1 MRYFYADL
9 YQGEGIS
16 GRGSIVGAA
25 THGLYSCMGIAI
37 VNRNE
42 QRGGLYHYPGSTIKN
57 NANVM
62 STIRRMVNDIQPT
75 EIVIT
80 PAGGQPLGGVQSE
93 DDDIREVQNTL
104 KGLTSASIRI
114 EPGRAL
120 AQLVWVD
127 GKPIYNKMPD
137 ADDVDLAVGDG
148 QQEKVPQQLR
158 GVMSPIPRDLGNGVL
173 YYGGDG
179 EPLGLGG
186 HNVLE
191 QGLGSSTANPAPS
204 RSGRVRRRD
213 RLRRSISERCIV
225 M

>member
-1 MRYFYADL
+1 MRYFYTDL

-25 THGLYSCMGIAI
+25 THTLYSCMGIAI

-42 QRGGLYHYPGSTIKN
+42 QRGGLYHYPAGTIKN
-57 NANVM
+57 NSNVM

-80 PAGGQPLGGVQSE
+80 PAGEPIGGVQSK

-104 KGLTSASIRI
+104 RELTSASIRV
-114 EPGRAL
+114 EARRVL
-120 AQLVWVD
+120 AQLVWLD
-127 GKPIYNKMPD
+127 GKPVYNRMPD
-137 ADDVDLAVGDG
+137 NVDLADSDG
-148 QQEKVPQQLR
+148 QEEQVPPQLR
-158 GVMSPIPRDLGNGVL
+158 TIMSSIPRDLGNGVL
-173 YYGGDG
+173 YYGGNGDAR
-179 EPLGLGG
+179 G

-191 QGLGSSTANPAPS
+191 QGLGSSAANPAPS